1 MLIFVNSMD
10 IKKLDKLIDGKKIT
24 KAFLIRKAG
33 ITRPTLDAILEGKD
47 FKVSNLERIASA
59 LKVPV
64 GYFFDEKEPAPTIV
78 EAVDHSV
85 AATGSISDVKIVD
98 YKELE
103 SKVKYLQDLI
113 SEKDKRI
120 ELLEK
125 LISRLEHN

>member
-1 MLIFVNSMD
+1 MD

-64 GYFFDEKEPAPTIV
+64 GYFFDETITVPTVV

-85 AATGSISDVKIVD
+85 AANGSISDVKIGD

-103 SKVKYLQDLI
+103 SKVKYLEDLI

-120 ELLEK
+120 QLQEK
-125 LISRLEHN
+125 LISRLENN